1 MSLVSLD
8 RVAKTYGTA
17 AARVHAL
24 HGVTL
29 TIAARIDPA
38 VTLRTE

>member
-8 RVAKTYGTA
+8 LVAKTYGTA
-17 AARVHAL
+17 APVHAL
-24 HGVTL
+24 RPVTL
-29 TIAARIDPA
+29 TVAARIDPA